1 MKNKFLVLLLLSAIH
16 ASAQQ
21 SILYQNQFT
30 NNYNLN
36 PAITGIEDFTDVR
49 LSYRDQWSG
58 IPGNPK
64 ITTITAHMPLGTK
77 HANNISFGDYKAAD
91 AHHGIGIKLEK
102 QSFGPFVT
110 NNANLSYA
118 YHLKVGEKANLALGV
133 SAGISKLFLDYAK
146 ISTHDPNDQAISS
159 TYINRLSPNVGMGI
173 WYYHQNF
180 YFGTS
185 VLNLIENK
193 VGFTADPATF
203 QSAEAR
209 TIIHNMGLRVPISE
223 NWALSPAIMLGYS
236 ARSPLFYTAYL
247 KTSYKNIFWLGLARK
262 NNQSMAGLFGLNVS
276 SKLTISYSYD
286 AETGPFR
293 TNNLS
298 HELSLG
304 LMLNNK
310 KDVRCPQKF
319 W

>member
-1 MKNKFLVLLLLSAIH
+1 MKNKFLVLLLLSAMH

-21 SILYQNQFT
+21 SLLYQNQFT
-30 NNYNLN
+30 NNYNVN

-64 ITTITAHMPLGTK
+64 ITTITAHMPLGTN

-146 ISTHDPNDQAISS
+146 ISIQDPNDQAISS

-209 TIIHNMGLRVPISE
+209 TIIHNMGVRVPIAE
-223 NWALSPAIMLGYS
+223 NWTLSPAIMLGYS

-247 KTSYKNIFWLGLARK
+247 KSSYKNIFWLGLARK

-310 KDVRCPQKF
+310 NDVKCPQKF